1 MKYTILSLTCL
12 LCFTG
17 KLLFAQNSHFTTTG
31 TIEFEKKINSYAII
45 KKMITSENE
54 SIYASLLE
62 AYKKNNPQFKVL
74 KSTLTFGG
82 NKTLYTPV
90 AAENTDMFLGTHPM
104 SNQYNIIYND
114 FVTGRSTSQK
124 KVFEELF
131 LVKDS
136 TRKIN
141 WKITDETREIL
152 GYTCRR
158 ANAII
163 LDSVYVVAFYTN
175 EIAVSGGP
183 ESFSGLP
190 GMILGVALPHDN
202 VTWFA
207 TKVTDQELPPIM
219 PPTKGK
225 PVDNKGY
232 RATLEKAFKNWG
244 EYAKPYFLGF
254 ML

>member
-1 MKYTILSLTCL
+1 MTMKYTILTLTCL

-82 NKTLYTPV
+82 DKTLYTPV

-114 FVTGRSTSQK
+114 FATGRSTSQR

-136 TRKIN
+136 T
-141 WKITDETREIL
+141 
-152 GYTCRR
+152 
-158 ANAII
+158 
-163 LDSVYVVAFYTN
+163 
-175 EIAVSGGP
+175 
-183 ESFSGLP
+183 
-190 GMILGVALPHDN
+190 
-202 VTWFA
+202 
-207 TKVTDQELPPIM
+207 
-219 PPTKGK
+219 
-225 PVDNKGY
+225 
-232 RATLEKAFKNWG
+232 
-244 EYAKPYFLGF
+244 
-254 ML
+254 